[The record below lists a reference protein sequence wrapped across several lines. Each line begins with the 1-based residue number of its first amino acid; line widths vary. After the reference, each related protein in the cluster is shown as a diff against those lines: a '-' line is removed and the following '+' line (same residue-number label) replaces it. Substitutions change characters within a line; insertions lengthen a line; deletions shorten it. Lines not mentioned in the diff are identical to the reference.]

1 MDGEKR
7 RFVLSKKSDVIM
19 NALYLGPGLFPHDL
33 FADTFSYIR
42 SLQKPS
48 GEIPWFD
55 GGHTDPWD
63 HIEAAMALSIGGYF
77 EDAERAYEWLE
88 HVQLDDGSWWA
99 QYRDGH
105 KGDISRRETNFCAYI
120 ATGVWHHYLITQDHR
135 FLERY
140 WPMVQRAFGF
150 VLARQNP
157 LGDIDWAVDDD
168 DEVAQDALVTGCSSI
183 YKSLECAHNIAIT
196 LGQPCHYDRARAK
209 LGRCLVQHPERFD
222 RTWESKARY
231 SMDWFYPVLVGAYQG
246 AAARDRLAG
255 RWQEFVEQG
264 LGCRCVADQPWVT
277 IAETCELVMAL
288 LAAGE
293 RSKAREVFSWVSQW
307 RHSDGSYWTGFQFS
321 EQILWPNERPT
332 WTAAAVLLAADAL
345 TLHTPAAR
353 LFTHVE
359 MLTDVNEAASGKA
372 WA

>member
-1 MDGEKR
+1 
-7 RFVLSKKSDVIM
+7 
-19 NALYLGPGLFPHDL
+19 
-33 FADTFSYIR
+33 
-42 SLQKPS
+42 
-48 GEIPWFD
+48 
-55 GGHTDPWD
+55 
-63 HIEAAMALSIGGYF
+63 
-77 EDAERAYEWLE
+77 
-88 HVQLDDGSWWA
+88 
-99 QYRDGH
+99 
-105 KGDISRRETNFCAYI
+105 
-120 ATGVWHHYLITQDHR
+120 
-135 FLERY
+135 
-140 WPMVQRAFGF
+140 
-150 VLARQNP
+150 
-157 LGDIDWAVDDD
+157 
-168 DEVAQDALVTGCSSI
+168 
-183 YKSLECAHNIAIT
+183 
-196 LGQPCHYDRARAK
+196 
-209 LGRCLVQHPERFD
+209 
-222 RTWESKARY
+222 
-231 SMDWFYPVLVGAYQG
+231 MDWFYPVLVGAYQG

-353 LFTHVE
+353 LFTHIE